1 MRTSWRWPWLEPG
14 ADAAELDELAVG
26 VGANRIEGKVQ
37 RVGGGLPLTN
47 VGHTC
52 EKRLA
57 ARWSCTM
64 RRKR

>member
-1 MRTSWRWPWLEPG
+1 
-14 ADAAELDELAVG
+14 
-26 VGANRIEGKVQ
+26 VQ